1 MEHGA
6 WSMEHGAWS
15 MEHIGNR
22 IGFMQ
27 DNALCH
33 KAALTT
39 RFLRAHGD
47 EPIAWPAFS
56 PDLNP
61 IEAVWS
67 LMKIFIQTNYPE
79 FERSPQRSRDEVREI
94 VEEAWDAITPISFMG
109 CWFACQQD
117 ARPSMMPMEG
127 QPDISTS
134 K

>member
-1 MEHGA
+1 
-6 WSMEHGAWS
+6 

-27 DNALCH
+27 GSAPCH

-39 RFLRAHGD
+39 RFLRAHRL
-47 EPIAWPAFS
+47 EPIVWPAFS

-79 FERSPQRSRDEVREI
+79 FERGPQQSRDEVREI
-94 VEEAWDAITPISFMG
+94 VEEAWDAITPDQLYRLIVSMP
-109 CWFACQQD
+109 ARCQAVIVAD
-117 ARPSMMPMEG
+117 GGPTRY
-127 QPDISTS
+127 
-134 K
+134 